1 MKMLKELEVPI
12 MISGPHSYDAG
23 PCELWFS
30 LFKRVN
36 INPRKIKTGKR

>member
-1 MKMLKELEVPI
+1 MILLQELQVP
-12 MISGPHSYDAG
+12 MMMSGPHSYDAA

-36 INPRKIKTGKR
+36 INPRKVKTGKR

>member
-1 MKMLKELEVPI
+1 ML
-12 MISGPHSYDAG
+12 ISGPHSYDAA

-36 INPRKIKTGKR
+36 INPRRVKTGKR